1 VLYLSRSGKGP
12 VADSGEI
19 ASYIL
24 KKVVGKKL
32 CMLALHCVL
41 TDMLPR
47 HH

>member
-1 VLYLSRSGKGP
+1 
-12 VADSGEI
+12 VADSDEI

-24 KKVVGKKL
+24 KKVMEKKL
-32 CMLALHCVL
+32 RMLALHCVL